1 MGNQKQKWTTEEEE
15 ALRAG
20 VAKHG
25 TGKWKN
31 ILKDPDFALSLS
43 QRSNIDLKDKWRNM
57 GISTAAHSSKEKI
70 RIPRVKAITAGPLT
84 NGQNSASASLIDDDK
99 DGKTAPRYNAMIF
112 EALTAIKDSNGADI
126 SAILNFIERRH
137 EVPQNF
143 RRSLSS
149 KLRRLV
155 LQGKLEKVQ
164 NCYKIK
170 RPAMLGTKTPTP
182 KQKDIRSRP
191 PQNSGL
197 VITRET
203 VEEAARTTAR
213 KVAEA
218 ENKSSVAAEAVR
230 EAERITKMAEEN
242 ELMLQFV
249 KEIYDQCSLGEVLL
263 LA

>member
-155 LQGKLEKVQ
+155 LQGKLEKV
-164 NCYKIK
+164 NGFLDSKLATSFIMISDY
-170 RPAMLGTKTPTP
+170 T
-182 KQKDIRSRP
+182 
-191 PQNSGL
+191 
-197 VITRET
+197 
-203 VEEAARTTAR
+203 
-213 KVAEA
+213 
-218 ENKSSVAAEAVR
+218 
-230 EAERITKMAEEN
+230 
-242 ELMLQFV
+242 ELLILFPHV
-249 KEIYDQCSLGEVLL
+249 CAIS
-263 LA
+263 